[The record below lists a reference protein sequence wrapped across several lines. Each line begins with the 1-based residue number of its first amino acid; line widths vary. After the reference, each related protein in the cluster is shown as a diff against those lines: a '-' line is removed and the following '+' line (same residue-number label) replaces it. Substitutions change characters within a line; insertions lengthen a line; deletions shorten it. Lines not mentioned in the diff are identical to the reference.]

1 MPYKEKEIEKMY
13 WSIGE
18 VAEIFDVSTSLL
30 RFWEKEFDI
39 LQPKKNRK
47 GDRFFTQKDME
58 NLRIIYHLVK
68 ERGFTLKGAKQQ
80 LRENK
85 EQTVEKVRIIE
96 SLEKVKGFLQEL
108 KGQLEE

>member
-18 VAEIFDVSTSLL
+18 VAEMYDVSTSLL

-39 LQPKKNRK
+39 LQPRKNRK

-58 NLRIIYHLVK
+58 NLKIIYHLVK

-85 EQTVEKVRIIE
+85 EQTIEKVRIIE
-96 SLEKVKGFLQEL
+96 SLEKVKGFLQDL

>member
-1 MPYKEKEIEKMY
+1 MY

-18 VAEIFDVSTSLL
+18 VAEMYDVSTSLL

-47 GDRFFTQKDME
+47 GDRFFTKKDME
-58 NLRIIYHLVK
+58 NLKVIYHLVK

-80 LRENK
+80 LKENK
-85 EQTVEKVRIIE
+85 EQTIEKVKIID

-108 KGQLEE
+108 KEHLEE